1 MPSWL
6 IFIIIGSLGGIASG
20 MFGIGGGI
28 IIVPALVYWAGF
40 TQHQAIGTS
49 LAVLLPPVGLA
60 AVIEYYRQG
69 NVDFRAAIIL
79 AVAMIVCVWVGAYL
93 AHRIS
98 GPHLRL
104 AFGLFVLSLGVYLIW
119 GACKRLGWL

>member
-40 TQHQAIGTS
+40 TQHKAIGTS

>member
-6 IFIIIGSLGGIASG
+6 IFIVIGSLGGIASG

-40 TQHQAIGTS
+40 TQHKAIGTS

-79 AVAMIVCVWVGAYL
+79 AVAMIVCVWVGANL

>member
-6 IFIIIGSLGGIASG
+6 TFIVIGSLGGFASG

-40 TQHQAIGTS
+40 TQHRAIGTS

-79 AVAMIVCVWVGAYL
+79 AGSMIVCVWVGAYL

-104 AFGLFVLSLGVYLIW
+104 AFGLFVLGLGVYLIW
-119 GACKRLGWL
+119 GACQRLGWL

>member
-6 IFIIIGSLGGIASG
+6 IFIVIGSLGGIASG

-40 TQHQAIGTS
+40 TQHKAIGTS